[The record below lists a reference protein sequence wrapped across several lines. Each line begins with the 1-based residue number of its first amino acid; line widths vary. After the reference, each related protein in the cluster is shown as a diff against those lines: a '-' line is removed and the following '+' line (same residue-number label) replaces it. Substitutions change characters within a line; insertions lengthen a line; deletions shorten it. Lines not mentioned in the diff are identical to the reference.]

1 MIGYGGWSWI
11 SKIYLYRFVFKLLG
25 NINVNYRKLLE
36 GIKNNMDENMD
47 ELDKRKC
54 LWSLKKI
61 KIEFDFE
68 KDEVKGLDV
77 VKGVD

>member
-11 SKIYLYRFVFKLLG
+11 SKIYVYRFVFKLLG

-36 GIKNNMDENMD
+36 GIKNNMDENVD

-54 LWSLKKI
+54 L
-61 KIEFDFE
+61 
-68 KDEVKGLDV
+68 
-77 VKGVD
+77 